1 MESDARQAAVCT
13 RPLGGGGNVGERFSV
28 DPPIEPML
36 AKPIAGLPES
46 ADGLAFQP
54 KWDGFRV
61 IVYRRG
67 DDVVIQGRMR
77 AADAAA
83 TGSWDLSYA
92 FPEMVERIRGM
103 RADDVV
109 LDGELV
115 VIREGRLAFDAL
127 QGRLRPR
134 KEEGGW
140 KIAQLA
146 ADFPTSFVAFD
157 ILAVD
162 GKDLRSAP
170 FAERRAALLTVMAG
184 EAPPLHLT
192 PQTDDLDVAA
202 RWFAEL
208 PGAGLDGLI
217 ARPLDGVYAPGKRT
231 LFKIKPAHTV
241 DVVCAGWRPYK
252 QAGPDGGEV
261 VGSVLIGLYDEAGVL
276 QMIGAMS
283 AFPMAQRVELAAR
296 FADLAA
302 GSGPSLV
309 RARGPGAGDAQ
320 PLVLGAQQCVEPT
333 AARSWSPRSRTTRWS
348 RAGCATSPRWSAGAR
363 TRPPRTA
370 RWTGWSPPSRWI
382 SRGY

>member
-1 MESDARQAAVCT
+1 MPWPSLIVSVSSPAPPAPGTGRDPRWIRCPTGRRVY
-13 RPLGGGGNVGERFSV
+13 RPLSGGGDVGERFSV

-157 ILAVD
+157 ILAAD
-162 GKDLRSAP
+162 GKDLRPAP
-170 FAERRAALLTVMAG
+170 FAERRAALHDGDGRGSASP
-184 EAPPLHLT
+184 APHPPDRRPRRRCPVVRGATGRRPRRAHRPATRRGLRRR
-192 PQTDDLDVAA
+192 ASA
-202 RWFAEL
+202 RCS
-208 PGAGLDGLI
+208 
-217 ARPLDGVYAPGKRT
+217 RSSRRT
-231 LFKIKPAHTV
+231 RWTW
-241 DVVCAGWRPYK
+241 C
-252 QAGPDGGEV
+252 
-261 VGSVLIGLYDEAGVL
+261 
-276 QMIGAMS
+276 
-283 AFPMAQRVELAAR
+283 
-296 FADLAA
+296 
-302 GSGPSLV
+302 
-309 RARGPGAGDAQ
+309 ARGGGRTSRPGRMVG
-320 PLVLGAQQCVEPT
+320 
-333 AARSWSPRSRTTRWS
+333 RSSDR
-348 RAGCATSPRWSAGAR
+348 C
-363 TRPPRTA
+363 
-370 RWTGWSPPSRWI
+370 
-382 SRGY
+382 

>member
-1 MESDARQAAVCT
+1 MTPDAPESDPSPIGV
-13 RPLGGGGNVGERFSV
+13 RFTV

-36 AKPIAGLPES
+36 AKPIAGFPES
-46 ADGLAFQP
+46 PDGLAFQP

-61 IVYRRG
+61 IIYRRG

-146 ADFPTSFVAFD
+146 ADFPTAFVAFD
-157 ILAVD
+157 ILGVQ
-162 GKDLRSAP
+162 GRDLRGVP
-170 FAERRAALLTVMAG
+170 FADRRAALEEVMAG
-184 EAPPLHLT
+184 EAEPLHLT
-192 PQTDDLDVAA
+192 PQTDDLDAAA
-202 RWFAEL
+202 RWVTEL
-208 PGAGLDGLI
+208 PGAGLDGVI
-217 ARPLDGVYAPGKRT
+217 ARPLDGVYTPGKRT
-231 LFKIKPAHTV
+231 LFKIKPSHTV

-252 QAGPDGGEV
+252 QPGPDGGEV
-261 VGSVLIGLYDEAGVL
+261 VGSVLIGLYDEVGVL

-302 GSGPSLV
+302 GPDHPWFEPEGRAPGMPSRWSSGRSSEWNPLRPELVAEVSYNQVESGRLRHLASLV
-309 RARGPGAGDAQ
+309 RWRPDKAAEECTMGGLVAPE
-320 PLVLGAQQCVEPT
+320 PLDINRVLT
-333 AARSWSPRSRTTRWS
+333 ATN
-348 RAGCATSPRWSAGAR
+348 
-363 TRPPRTA
+363 
-370 RWTGWSPPSRWI
+370 
-382 SRGY
+382 

>member
-1 MESDARQAAVCT
+1 MPRRAQTPRMDSTPRVCLPVPRGPLHLQPDCSPPVPAPGTDRWTGDGVHAAPPRGVS
-13 RPLGGGGNVGERFSV
+13 RPLGGGGDVGERFSV

-157 ILAVD
+157 ILAAD

-170 FAERRAALLTVMAG
+170 FAERRAAL
-184 EAPPLHLT
+184 E
-192 PQTDDLDVAA
+192 
-202 RWFAEL
+202 R
-208 PGAGLDGLI
+208 
-217 ARPLDGVYAPGKRT
+217 
-231 LFKIKPAHTV
+231 
-241 DVVCAGWRPYK
+241 
-252 QAGPDGGEV
+252 
-261 VGSVLIGLYDEAGVL
+261 
-276 QMIGAMS
+276 
-283 AFPMAQRVELAAR
+283 
-296 FADLAA
+296 
-302 GSGPSLV
+302 
-309 RARGPGAGDAQ
+309 
-320 PLVLGAQQCVEPT
+320 
-333 AARSWSPRSRTTRWS
+333 
-348 RAGCATSPRWSAGAR
+348 
-363 TRPPRTA
+363 
-370 RWTGWSPPSRWI
+370 
-382 SRGY
+382 

>member
-1 MESDARQAAVCT
+1 
-13 RPLGGGGNVGERFSV
+13 
-28 DPPIEPML
+28 ML

-46 ADGLAFQP
+46 SDGLAFQP

-61 IVYRRG
+61 IIYRRG

-103 RADDVV
+103 RTDDVV

-157 ILAVD
+157 ILGVE
-162 GKDLRSAP
+162 GRDLRKVP
-170 FAERRAALLTVMAG
+170 FAERRAALEQAMDG
-184 EAPPLHLT
+184 EAAPLHLT

-202 RWFAEL
+202 RWVTEL
-208 PGAGLDGLI
+208 PGAGLDGVI
-217 ARPLDGVYAPGKRT
+217 ARPLEGAYAPGKRT

-252 QAGPDGGEV
+252 QPGPDGGEV
-261 VGSVLIGLYDEAGVL
+261 VGSVLIGLYDEVGVL

-283 AFPMAQRVELAAR
+283 AFPMAQRVELATR
-296 FADLAA
+296 FADLSA
-302 GSGPSLV
+302 GPDHPWFDPQGRAPGAPSRWSSGRSSDWNPLRPELVAEVSYNQVESGRLRHLASLV
-309 RARGPGAGDAQ
+309 RWRPDKAAEDCTTDGLVAPE
-320 PLVLGAQQCVEPT
+320 PLDINQVLGRGS
-333 AARSWSPRSRTTRWS
+333 RS
-348 RAGCATSPRWSAGAR
+348 
-363 TRPPRTA
+363 
-370 RWTGWSPPSRWI
+370 
-382 SRGY
+382 

>member
-1 MESDARQAAVCT
+1 MY

-146 ADFPTSFVAFD
+146 ADFPTAFVAFD
-157 ILAVD
+157 ILAAD
-162 GKDLRSAP
+162 GKDLRPAP
-170 FAERRAALLTVMAG
+170 FAERRAALHQVMAG
-184 EAPPLHLT
+184 ETPPLHLT

-217 ARPLDGVYAPGKRT
+217 ARPLDGVYAAGKRT

-252 QAGPDGGEV
+252 QPGPDGGEV
-261 VGSVLIGLYDEAGVL
+261 VGSVLIGLYDEVGVL

-283 AFPMAQRVELAAR
+283 AFPMAQRIELAAR

-302 GSGPSLV
+302 GPDHPWFEPEGRAPGMPSRWSSGRSSAWNPLRPELVAEVSYNQVESGRLRHLASLV
-309 RARGPGAGDAQ
+309 RWRPDKAAEDCTMDGLVAPE
-320 PLVLGAQQCVEPT
+320 PLDIERVLAEH
-333 AARSWSPRSRTTRWS
+333 
-348 RAGCATSPRWSAGAR
+348 
-363 TRPPRTA
+363 
-370 RWTGWSPPSRWI
+370 
-382 SRGY
+382 

>member
-1 MESDARQAAVCT
+1 
-13 RPLGGGGNVGERFSV
+13 
-28 DPPIEPML
+28 ML

-61 IVYRRG
+61 LIYRRG
-67 DDVVIQGRMR
+67 ADVVIQGRMR
-77 AADAAA
+77 ASDAAA

-92 FPEMVERIRGM
+92 FPEMAAQIRGM

-115 VIREGRLAFDAL
+115 VVRDGRLAFDAL

-134 KEEGGW
+134 KEAGGW

-157 ILAVD
+157 ILAAE
-162 GKDLRSAP
+162 GRDLREAP
-170 FAERRAALLTVMAG
+170 FVERRSVLEAVMAG
-184 EAPPLHLT
+184 ESAPLHLT
-192 PQTDDLDVAA
+192 PQTEDLEVAS

-217 ARPLDGVYAPGKRT
+217 ARPLAGTYSAGKRT
-231 LFKIKPAHTV
+231 LFKIKPTHTV

-261 VGSVLIGLYDEAGVL
+261 VGSVLIGLFDEVGVL
-276 QMIGAMS
+276 QMIGAIS
-283 AFPMAQRVELAAR
+283 AFPMAQRAELAAR
-296 FADLAA
+296 FLQLAA
-302 GSGPSLV
+302 GAEHPWLDPQG
-309 RARGPGAGDAQ
+309 RAPGM
-320 PLVLGAQQCVEPT
+320 
-333 AARSWSPRSRTTRWS
+333 
-348 RAGCATSPRWSAGAR
+348 
-363 TRPPRTA
+363 
-370 RWTGWSPPSRWI
+370 PSRWSSGRSSAWYPLRPELVAEVAYDQVESGRLRHLASLI
-382 SRGY
+382 RWRPDKAAEDCTIDGLVAPEPLDIREVLTATG

>member
-1 MESDARQAAVCT
+1 MTPDALESSPHPT
-13 RPLGGGGNVGERFSV
+13 RGRFTV

-61 IVYRRG
+61 IIYRRG

-77 AADAAA
+77 ASDAAA

-92 FPEMVERIRGM
+92 FPETVERIRGM

-146 ADFPTSFVAFD
+146 ADFPTAFVAFD

-162 GKDLRSAP
+162 GRDLRSAP
-170 FAERRAALLTVMAG
+170 FAERRAALQRVMDG
-184 EAPPLHLT
+184 ETPPLHLT
-192 PQTDDLDVAA
+192 PQTDDLVVAS
-202 RWFAEL
+202 RWFAQL

-217 ARPLDGVYAPGKRT
+217 ARPLEGTYSPGRRT

-261 VGSVLIGLYDEAGVL
+261 VGSVLIGLYDEVGVL

-296 FADLAA
+296 FVDLVA
-302 GSGPSLV
+302 GPDHPWFEPEGRAPGMPSRWSSGRSTAWNPLRPELVAEVTYNQVESGRLRHLASLV
-309 RARGPGAGDAQ
+309 RWRPDKAAEDCTMDGLVTPE
-320 PLVLGAQQCVEPT
+320 PLDIERVLT
-333 AARSWSPRSRTTRWS
+333 ATV
-348 RAGCATSPRWSAGAR
+348 
-363 TRPPRTA
+363 
-370 RWTGWSPPSRWI
+370 
-382 SRGY
+382 

>member
-1 MESDARQAAVCT
+1 
-13 RPLGGGGNVGERFSV
+13 
-28 DPPIEPML
+28 ML
-36 AKPIAGLPES
+36 AKPIAGLPDS
-46 ADGLAFQP
+46 SDGLSFQP

-61 IVYRRG
+61 IIYRRG

-92 FPEMVERIRGM
+92 FPEMVARIRGM
-103 RADDVV
+103 RVADVV

-146 ADFPTSFVAFD
+146 ADFPTAFVAFD
-157 ILAVD
+157 LLALD
-162 GKDLRSAP
+162 GRDLRGAP
-170 FAERRAALLTVMAG
+170 FRQRRTALEEVMAG
-184 EAPPLHLT
+184 EDAPLHLT
-192 PQTDDLDVAA
+192 PQTDDLGVAA

-217 ARPLDGVYAPGKRT
+217 ARPLDGVYAPGRRT
-231 LFKIKPAHTV
+231 LFKIKPQHTV

-252 QAGPDGGEV
+252 QPGPDGRQV
-261 VGSVLIGLYDEAGVL
+261 VGSVLIGLYDDLGIL

-283 AFPMAQRVELAAR
+283 AFPMAQRVELAER
-296 FADLAA
+296 FAELAA
-302 GSGPSLV
+302 GPDHPWLDPEG
-309 RARGPGAGDAQ
+309 RAPGM
-320 PLVLGAQQCVEPT
+320 
-333 AARSWSPRSRTTRWS
+333 
-348 RAGCATSPRWSAGAR
+348 
-363 TRPPRTA
+363 
-370 RWTGWSPPSRWI
+370 PSRWSSGRSSAWNPLRPELVAEVSYNQAESGRLRHLASLLRWRPDKAAEECTMQGLVAPEPLDI
-382 SRGY
+382 TEVLTATG

>member
-1 MESDARQAAVCT
+1 M
-13 RPLGGGGNVGERFSV
+13 RFAV

-36 AKPIAGLPES
+36 AKPIAGLPDSSE
-46 ADGLAFQP
+46 GLTFQP

-61 IVYRRG
+61 LIYRRG
-67 DDVVIQGRMR
+67 ADVVIQGRMR

-157 ILAVD
+157 VL
-162 GKDLRSAP
+162 GLEGRDLRGAP
-170 FAERRAALLTVMAG
+170 FADRRSTLVRVMDG
-184 EAPPLHLT
+184 EDAPLHLT
-192 PQTDDLDVAA
+192 PQTDDLEVAA
-202 RWFAEL
+202 RWATEL

-217 ARPLDGVYAPGKRT
+217 ALPLDGVYTPGKRT
-231 LFKIKPAHTV
+231 LFKIKPSHTV

-252 QAGPDGGEV
+252 QPGPDGGVV
-261 VGSVLIGLYDEAGVL
+261 VGSVLIGLYDDAGVL

-296 FADLAA
+296 FASLAA
-302 GSGPSLV
+302 GPEHPWFVPEGRAPGMPSRWSSGRSSDWNPLRPELVAEVSYNQVESGRLRHLASLV
-309 RARGPGAGDAQ
+309 RWRADKAAEDCTMDDLVAPE
-320 PLVLGAQQCVEPT
+320 PLDIGTVLAE
-333 AARSWSPRSRTTRWS
+333 R
-348 RAGCATSPRWSAGAR
+348 
-363 TRPPRTA
+363 
-370 RWTGWSPPSRWI
+370 
-382 SRGY
+382 

>member
-1 MESDARQAAVCT
+1 MTPDAPESDPSPTGV
-13 RPLGGGGNVGERFSV
+13 RFTV

-36 AKPIAGLPES
+36 AKPIAGLPDS
-46 ADGLAFQP
+46 PDGLAFQP

-61 IVYRRG
+61 IIYRRG

-92 FPEMVERIRGM
+92 FPEMVDRIRGM

-115 VIREGRLAFDAL
+115 VIREARLAFDAL

-146 ADFPTSFVAFD
+146 ADFPTAFVAFD
-157 ILAVD
+157 ILGVQ
-162 GKDLRSAP
+162 GRDLRGVP
-170 FAERRAALLTVMAG
+170 FAERRAALEEVMAG
-184 EAPPLHLT
+184 EAEPLHLT
-192 PQTDDLDVAA
+192 PQTDDLDAAA
-202 RWFAEL
+202 RWVTEL
-208 PGAGLDGLI
+208 PGAGLDGVI
-217 ARPLDGVYAPGKRT
+217 ARPLDGVYTPGKRT
-231 LFKIKPAHTV
+231 LFKIKPSHTV

-252 QAGPDGGEV
+252 QPGPDGGEV
-261 VGSVLIGLYDEAGVL
+261 VGSVLIGLYDEVGVL

-302 GSGPSLV
+302 GPDHPWFEPEGRAPGMPSRWSSGRSSEWNPLRPELVAEVSYNQVESGRLRHLASLV
-309 RARGPGAGDAQ
+309 RWRPDKAAEECTMDGLVAPE
-320 PLVLGAQQCVEPT
+320 PLDITRVLT
-333 AARSWSPRSRTTRWS
+333 ATD
-348 RAGCATSPRWSAGAR
+348 
-363 TRPPRTA
+363 
-370 RWTGWSPPSRWI
+370 
-382 SRGY
+382 

>member
-1 MESDARQAAVCT
+1 VTPDAPENSLRAS
-13 RPLGGGGNVGERFSV
+13 GDRFTV

-46 ADGLAFQP
+46 SDGLAFQP

-92 FPEMVERIRGM
+92 FPEMVERIRRM
-103 RADDVV
+103 SARDMV

-162 GKDLRSAP
+162 GRDLRAAP
-170 FAERRAALLTVMAG
+170 FSERRAALESVMAG
-184 EAPPLHLT
+184 ESAPLHLT
-192 PQTDDLDVAA
+192 PQTADLDVAA

-217 ARPLDGVYAPGKRT
+217 ARPLDGAYAPGRRT
-231 LFKIKPAHTV
+231 LFKIKPSHTV
-241 DVVCAGWRPYK
+241 DVVCAGWRPFAK
-252 QAGPDGGEV
+252 PGPDGGEV
-261 VGSVLIGLYDEAGVL
+261 VGSVLLGLYDDVGVL

-283 AFPMAQRVELAAR
+283 AFPMAQRAELAAL
-296 FADLAA
+296 FAGLAA
-302 GSGPSLV
+302 GPDHPWFEPEGRAPGMPSRWSSGRSSAWNPLRPELVAEVSYNQVESGRLRHLASLV
-309 RARGPGAGDAQ
+309 RWRPDKAAEDCTMDGLVAPEPLDIEQVLAPGTVA
-320 PLVLGAQQCVEPT
+320 
-333 AARSWSPRSRTTRWS
+333 
-348 RAGCATSPRWSAGAR
+348 
-363 TRPPRTA
+363 
-370 RWTGWSPPSRWI
+370 
-382 SRGY
+382 

>member
-1 MESDARQAAVCT
+1 
-13 RPLGGGGNVGERFSV
+13 
-28 DPPIEPML
+28 ML

-46 ADGLAFQP
+46 SDGLAFQP

-61 IVYRRG
+61 IIYRRG

-157 ILAVD
+157 ILGVD
-162 GKDLRSAP
+162 GRDLRGVP
-170 FAERRAALLTVMAG
+170 LRR
-184 EAPPLHLT
+184 
-192 PQTDDLDVAA
+192 
-202 RWFAEL
+202 
-208 PGAGLDGLI
+208 
-217 ARPLDGVYAPGKRT
+217 
-231 LFKIKPAHTV
+231 
-241 DVVCAGWRPYK
+241 
-252 QAGPDGGEV
+252 
-261 VGSVLIGLYDEAGVL
+261 S
-276 QMIGAMS
+276 
-283 AFPMAQRVELAAR
+283 
-296 FADLAA
+296 
-302 GSGPSLV
+302 
-309 RARGPGAGDAQ
+309 
-320 PLVLGAQQCVEPT
+320 
-333 AARSWSPRSRTTRWS
+333 ARSPRGGHGR
-348 RAGCATSPRWSAGAR
+348 
-363 TRPPRTA
+363 
-370 RWTGWSPPSRWI
+370 
-382 SRGY
+382 

>member
-1 MESDARQAAVCT
+1 
-13 RPLGGGGNVGERFSV
+13 
-28 DPPIEPML
+28 ML
-36 AKPIAGLPES
+36 AKPIAGLPDS
-46 ADGLAFQP
+46 SDGLAFQP

-61 IVYRRG
+61 IIYRRG

-146 ADFPTSFVAFD
+146 ADFPTAFVAFD
-157 ILAVD
+157 ILGVE
-162 GKDLRSAP
+162 GRDLRGVS
-170 FAERRAALLTVMAG
+170 FAERRAALEQVMAG
-184 EAPPLHLT
+184 EAAPLHLT
-192 PQTDDLDVAA
+192 PQTDDLDAAA
-202 RWFAEL
+202 RWVTEL
-208 PGAGLDGLI
+208 PGAGLDGVI
-217 ARPLDGVYAPGKRT
+217 ARPLDGVYTPGKRT
-231 LFKIKPAHTV
+231 LFKIKPSHTV

-252 QAGPDGGEV
+252 QAGPDGGPV
-261 VGSVLIGLYDEAGVL
+261 VGSVLIGLYDEVGVL

-302 GSGPSLV
+302 GPDHPWFEPEGRAPGMPSRWSSGRSSEWNPLRPELVAEVSYNQVESGRLRHLASLV
-309 RARGPGAGDAQ
+309 RWRPDKAAEECTMGGLVAPE
-320 PLVLGAQQCVEPT
+320 PLDIEQVLG
-333 AARSWSPRSRTTRWS
+333 R
-348 RAGCATSPRWSAGAR
+348 GTSS
-363 TRPPRTA
+363 
-370 RWTGWSPPSRWI
+370 
-382 SRGY
+382 